1 MVMSVR
7 MAPPLP
13 LIFLLVIHGVSSADW
28 GVSYSH
34 SHICALKN
42 SSVIMSCNFTYPTG
56 HQIKKVFWTKN
67 PVKVGEEYPDL
78 SKDPE
83 HSQRLQYLGDKQQNC
98 TLRLSHVTQKD
109 SHEYYF
115 SVIADKPDLS
125 SLIKYFTTAEDNVKW
140 IGAPGVSLTVTD
152 LQVESPE
159 RVTEGQ
165 NVSLTC
171 KSSCALSDRATFIW
185 YRNSQPLT
193 ERRDRNNQLLLQSVR
208 REDAGRYSCAL
219 QEHTYISPAVQLNV
233 TYPPKSV
240 SVSVNGSG
248 EIVEGDSV
256 TLSCS
261 SDSNPPAEI
270 SWFKEKRF
278 LGSGR
283 NYSISNISSNHS
295 GEYKCKSSNEHGW
308 KYSAVTLNVMYPPKN
323 VSVSI
328 SSSGEILEGDSVT
341 LSCSSDSNPPAEISW
356 FKGGTFLGSGRNY
369 SISNIS
375 SDHRGEYKC
384 KSRNE
389 HGWKY
394 SAVTLNVMYATKNIS
409 MSISPS
415 GEIVE
420 GDSVTLSCSSDSNPP
435 AEILWFKEITFLGSG
450 RIYSIS
456 KISSDH
462 SGEYKCKSRN
472 KHGWKYSAVTLN
484 VMYPP
489 KNVSVSISPS
499 GEILEGDSVTLS
511 CSSDSNPP
519 AEIIWFKGTMFVGSG
534 RNYSISNISS
544 GHSGEYKCKSRNKL
558 GKKYSDAV
566 TLNVLYPPKNVSVSI
581 SPSGEIVEGDSVTLS
596 CSSDSNPPADI
607 SWFKGGKFVGSGR
620 NYSISKISSNH
631 SGEYKCMSRNQHGEK
646 YSDIVMLN
654 VMYAP
659 RNAVVSIIGP
669 SGEILEGDSVTL
681 SCSSDSNPPAEISWF
696 KEGRFVGSGR
706 NYSISNISS
715 DHSGEYKCKSRN
727 KHGEKYSDAVTLN
740 VMYAPKNVSV
750 SISPSVEIVEGDS
763 VTLSCS
769 SDSNPPAEI
778 SWFKEGTIVGSGS
791 IYSVSKI
798 SSNHSGEYK
807 CKSRNRHGEKDSDIV
822 MLNVMYAPRNA
833 VVSIISPSGVIV
845 EGDSVTLNCSSD
857 SNPPAEI
864 IWFKGTMYVGSGRNY
879 SISNISS
886 DHSEE
891 YKCKSINEQ
900 GKKYSDA
907 VTLNVMY
914 PPKNVSV
921 SISPSGEI
929 LEGDSVTLSCS
940 SDSNPPAEISWFK
953 EGTFV
958 GSGRNY
964 SISNIS
970 SGHSGEYKCKS
981 RNKHGEKYSDAVTL
995 NVMYPPKNVSVSI
1008 SPSGEILEGDSV
1020 TLSCSSD
1027 SNPPAEI
1034 SWFKEGT
1041 FVGSGR
1047 NYSISNISSGH
1058 SGEYKCKSRN
1068 QHGEKYSDAVTL
1080 NVMYPPKNVSVSI
1093 SPSGEIVEGDSVTL
1107 SCSSDSNPPAEIS
1120 WFKGGTFVGS
1130 GRNYSISKISSNHSG
1145 EYKCKSINEHG
1156 EKLSDTVMLNVMY
1169 ASRNA
1174 VVSIS
1179 PSGEIVE
1186 GDSVTL
1192 SCSSDSNPPAE
1203 ISWFKE
1209 RTFLGSGRNYSI
1221 SNISSDHSGEYKCKS
1236 SNKHGEKDSDA
1247 VNLNV
1252 MYATKT
1258 ISLSISPSAEMQ
1270 TDAPKNIAVS
1280 ISPIVEGESVTHK
1293 HGEEYSDAVPLN
1305 VMYPPKNVSVYINGS
1320 GETEGD
1326 SVTLICSSDS
1336 NPPAL
1341 NFIWFKEDQS
1351 SSVGSGQSFSALQ
1364 SGRFYCEAHNQHGSQ
1379 RSDAVTVTVKEHHGS
1394 RWHEVF
1400 GITVECGVSFII
1412 VTITI
1417 IIIMF
1422 IIKKLRSFKS
1432 EYITM
1437 TQISE
1442 SSEDTY
1448 RLLELNST
1456 TSDLYGTLTTLHPRP
1471 PEDSCTTVL

>member
-1 MVMSVR
+1 M
-7 MAPPLP
+7 
-13 LIFLLVIHGVSSADW
+13 
-28 GVSYSH
+28 
-34 SHICALKN
+34 K
-42 SSVIMSCNFTYPTG
+42 T
-56 HQIKKVFWTKN
+56 
-67 PVKVGEEYPDL
+67 
-78 SKDPE
+78 
-83 HSQRLQYLGDKQQNC
+83 
-98 TLRLSHVTQKD
+98 
-109 SHEYYF
+109 
-115 SVIADKPDLS
+115 
-125 SLIKYFTTAEDNVKW
+125 
-140 IGAPGVSLTVTD
+140 VSL
-152 LQVESPE
+152 L
-159 RVTEGQ
+159 
-165 NVSLTC
+165 
-171 KSSCALSDRATFIW
+171 
-185 YRNSQPLT
+185 
-193 ERRDRNNQLLLQSVR
+193 
-208 REDAGRYSCAL
+208 DA
-219 QEHTYISPAVQLNV
+219 
-233 TYPPKSV
+233 PKNV
-240 SVSVNGSG
+240 SVSISPSV

-270 SWFKEKRF
+270 IWFKGGTF
-278 LGSGR
+278 VGSGR
-283 NYSISNISSNHS
+283 NYSISN
-295 GEYKCKSSNEHGW
+295 
-308 KYSAVTLNVMYPPKN
+308 
-323 VSVSI
+323 
-328 SSSGEILEGDSVT
+328 
-341 LSCSSDSNPPAEISW
+341 
-356 FKGGTFLGSGRNY
+356 
-369 SISNIS
+369 
-375 SDHRGEYKC
+375 
-384 KSRNE
+384 
-389 HGWKY
+389 
-394 SAVTLNVMYATKNIS
+394 
-409 MSISPS
+409 
-415 GEIVE
+415 
-420 GDSVTLSCSSDSNPP
+420 
-435 AEILWFKEITFLGSG
+435 
-450 RIYSIS
+450 
-456 KISSDH
+456 ISSDH

-484 VMYPP
+484 VIYATKNISVSIISPSGVIVEGDSVTLSCSSDSNPPAEISWFKEITFLGSGRIYNISKISSNHSGEYKCKSRNKNGWKYSAVTLNVMYPP
-489 KNVSVSISPS
+489 KNVSVSISSS
-499 GEILEGDSVTLS
+499 GVIVEGDSVTLS

-544 GHSGEYKCKSRNKL
+544 DHRGEYKCKSRNKL

-566 TLNVLYPPKNVSVSI
+566 TLNVLYPPKSVSVSI
-581 SPSGEIVEGDSVTLS
+581 SPSGEIVEGDSVTLI
-596 CSSDSNPPADI
+596 CSSDSNPPTEI
-607 SWFKGGKFVGSGR
+607 IWFKEGTFVGSGR

-631 SGEYKCMSRNQHGEK
+631 SGEYKC
-646 YSDIVMLN
+646 
-654 VMYAP
+654 
-659 RNAVVSIIGP
+659 
-669 SGEILEGDSVTL
+669 
-681 SCSSDSNPPAEISWF
+681 
-696 KEGRFVGSGR
+696 
-706 NYSISNISS
+706 
-715 DHSGEYKCKSRN
+715 KSRN
-727 KHGEKYSDAVTLN
+727 KHGEK
-740 VMYAPKNVSV
+740 
-750 SISPSVEIVEGDS
+750 
-763 VTLSCS
+763 
-769 SDSNPPAEI
+769 
-778 SWFKEGTIVGSGS
+778 
-791 IYSVSKI
+791 
-798 SSNHSGEYK
+798 
-807 CKSRNRHGEKDSDIV
+807 DSDIA

-845 EGDSVTLNCSSD
+845 EGDSVTLSCSSD
-857 SNPPAEI
+857 SNPPTEI
-864 IWFKGTMYVGSGRNY
+864 IWFKEGTFVGSGRNY

-929 LEGDSVTLSCS
+929 VEGDSVTLSCS

-953 EGTFV
+953 EGTIV
-958 GSGRNY
+958 GSG
-964 SISNIS
+964 SI
-970 SGHSGEYKCKS
+970 
-981 RNKHGEKYSDAVTL
+981 
-995 NVMYPPKNVSVSI
+995 
-1008 SPSGEILEGDSV
+1008 
-1020 TLSCSSD
+1020 
-1027 SNPPAEI
+1027 
-1034 SWFKEGT
+1034 
-1041 FVGSGR
+1041 
-1047 NYSISNISSGH
+1047 
-1058 SGEYKCKSRN
+1058 
-1068 QHGEKYSDAVTL
+1068 
-1080 NVMYPPKNVSVSI
+1080 
-1093 SPSGEIVEGDSVTL
+1093 
-1107 SCSSDSNPPAEIS
+1107 
-1120 WFKGGTFVGS
+1120 
-1130 GRNYSISKISSNHSG
+1130 YSISKISSNHSG
-1145 EYKCKSINEHG
+1145 EYKCKSRNKHG
-1156 EKLSDTVMLNVMY
+1156 EKDSDIVMLNVMY
-1169 ASRNA
+1169 APRNA

-1221 SNISSDHSGEYKCKS
+1221 SNISSDDSGEYKCKS
-1236 SNKHGEKDSDA
+1236 SNKHGEKDSDP

-1293 HGEEYSDAVPLN
+1293 HGDKYSDAVPLN

-1341 NFIWFKEDQS
+1341 NFSWFKEDQS